1 MNIQINFYF
10 FIENLCCCS
19 LKISG
24 ASKNCRQKI
33 TEWSKNYGQKIPV
46 RACMY
51 ARVYARVYRVRMIAG
66 QHKRGEHAP
75 PEHGTPPEQRGT
87 QDHDQHTTEKE
98 RNTDKAGKPEY
109 ICIFAGTE
117 KKLKKFGNIKK
128 TPYLCSVIKKQSNM
142 KTTKESKFDRFIEVA
157 EYVAI
162 TLFSAFM
169 AFGLL
174 F

>member
-1 MNIQINFYF
+1 MLFDLFLIAKVHIKIEYPNKILL
-10 FIENLCCCS
+10 FIENLCFRS
-19 LKISG
+19 LKI
-24 ASKNCRQKI
+24 AVCVLKITIISKNCRLKI
-33 TEWSKNYGQKIPV
+33 TEQSKNYYLKILV
-46 RACMY
+46 R

-117 KKLKKFGNIKK
+117 KKLKKIWKYKK
-128 TPYLCSVIKKQSNM
+128 AAVSLYP
-142 KTTKESKFDRFIEVA
+142 
-157 EYVAI
+157 
-162 TLFSAFM
+162 
-169 AFGLL
+169 
-174 F
+174 